1 MSKRSLLPA
10 RVEKFVVAST
20 RESEVAGRLRKETSR
35 LAEARMQIGPD
46 QAAFFSLLVKAM
58 GARRALEIGTF
69 TGMSALAVAT
79 ALPPD
84 GVLVCCDISEKWTSI
99 GRRHWDEAGVGARVD
114 LRLGPA
120 TETLD
125 RLLAEKGEGFFDFAF
140 IDADKSGY
148 DAYYEACLRLVRAGG
163 VIALDNMLWGG
174 AVADPAKRDKETRI
188 LRNLN
193 RKIQDDARVDA
204 SLLTIGDG
212 VVLARKRST
221 LS

>member
-1 MSKRSLLPA
+1 MPKRSLLPA
-10 RVEKFVVAST
+10 RVEKFVVATT

-58 GARRALEIGTF
+58 AARRALEIGTF

-79 ALPPD
+79 ALPAD
-84 GVLVCCDISEKWTSI
+84 G
-99 GRRHWDEAGVGARVD
+99 EAGVGARVD

-120 TETLD
+120 AATLQL
-125 RLLAEKGEGFFDFAF
+125 LLAEKGEGFFDFAF

-193 RKIQDDARVDA
+193 RKIQDDAR
-204 SLLTIGDG
+204 LLTLGDG
-212 VVLARKRST
+212 VVLVRKR
-221 LS
+221 

>member
-1 MSKRSLLPA
+1 MPKRSLLPA
-10 RVEKFVVAST
+10 RVEKFVVATT
-20 RESEVAGRLRKETSR
+20 RESEVAARLRKETSR

-79 ALPPD
+79 ALPAD
-84 GVLVCCDISEKWTSI
+84 GLLVCCDISETWTSV
-99 GRRHWDEAGVGARVD
+99 GRRYWDEAGVGARVD
-114 LRLGPA
+114 LRIGPA
-120 TETLD
+120 ALTLD
-125 RLLAEKGEGFFDFAF
+125 RLLAEKGAGFFDFAF

-148 DAYYEACLRLVRAGG
+148 DAYFEACLGLVRAGG

-188 LRNLN
+188 LRALN
-193 RKIQDDARVDA
+193 RKIQDDPRVDPC
-204 SLLTIGDG
+204 LLSIGDG
-212 VVLARKRST
+212 VVLARKR
-221 LS
+221 